1 MRPAQENRSD
11 LQRRY
16 CLVGHRDPARGSP
29 PVLWFFTTPEFI
41 QRGKDLVQASLAR
54 QAEVMA
60 ELTQIQE
67 EEQRSFLA
75 DSQLTSDL
83 GEFLKVTLPL
93 LYPQFLALAS

>member
-1 MRPAQENRSD
+1 
-11 LQRRY
+11 
-16 CLVGHRDPARGSP
+16 
-29 PVLWFFTTPEFI
+29 
-41 QRGKDLVQASLAR
+41 
-54 QAEVMA
+54 MA